1 MNFLGFNGLI
11 TSALHKAHMNI
22 EILQDMAAWARS
34 RVISGE
40 EPPWTFE
47 KLRQLNEICAEL
59 AASMETT
66 SASFSTQKAIEPELE
81 AHLPSDHLT
90 KAKVVSLNRFR
101 SRPDEAETLPLPM

>member
-1 MNFLGFNGLI
+1 
-11 TSALHKAHMNI
+11 MNI
-22 EILQDMAAWARS
+22 EMLQDMAAWART

-47 KLRQLNEICAEL
+47 KLRQLNQICAEL

-66 SASFSTQKAIEPELE
+66 SPSFSTQKEIEPEL
-81 AHLPSDHLT
+81 AVHLPLDPLV

-101 SRPDEAETLPLPM
+101 SRPDENETLPLPM